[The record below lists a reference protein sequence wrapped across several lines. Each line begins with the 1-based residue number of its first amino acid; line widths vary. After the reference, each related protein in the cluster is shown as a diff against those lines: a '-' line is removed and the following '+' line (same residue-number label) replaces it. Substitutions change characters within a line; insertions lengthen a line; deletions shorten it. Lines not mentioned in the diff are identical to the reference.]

1 LFGHAPAGTQQ
12 EHPMQRQQTDLTSEN
27 GRDAGGLRL
36 DPAVALVKDA
46 TGDAL
51 AEAGP
56 DASIAALRD
65 AFSEKEAAGPPVA
78 STRSVLSLLQGYWRA
93 FRERRQRERLRV
105 SLHDLSDRELM
116 DIGLT
121 RSDIDYIVADRAIE
135 RLRDGTWL
143 SRGVM

>member
-1 LFGHAPAGTQQ
+1 MPA
-12 EHPMQRQQTDLTSEN
+12 QQTNLTSET
-27 GRDAGGLRL
+27 GRDAAGLGL
-36 DPAVALVKDA
+36 DPAIALVKDA

-51 AEAGP
+51 AEACP

-78 STRSVLSLLQGYWRA
+78 STRSVSSLLQGYWRA
-93 FRERRQRERLRV
+93 FRKRRQRERLRV
-105 SLHDLSDRELM
+105 SLHHLSDRELM

-121 RSDIDYIVADRAIE
+121 PSDIDYIVAGQAIE
-135 RLRDGTWL
+135 RLRDGTTYLWP

>member
-1 LFGHAPAGTQQ
+1 MP
-12 EHPMQRQQTDLTSEN
+12 PQQTNFTSET
-27 GRDAGGLRL
+27 GRDAAGLRL
-36 DPAVALVKDA
+36 DLAIALVKDA
-46 TGDAL
+46 TGDAS
-51 AEAGP
+51 AAARP

-65 AFSEKEAAGPPVA
+65 AFSEKEAAGPPAA

-93 FRERRQRERLRV
+93 FQDRRQRERLRV

-121 RSDIDYIVADRAIE
+121 PGDIDYIVAHRAIE
-135 RLRDGTWL
+135 RLRDGTTHLWM